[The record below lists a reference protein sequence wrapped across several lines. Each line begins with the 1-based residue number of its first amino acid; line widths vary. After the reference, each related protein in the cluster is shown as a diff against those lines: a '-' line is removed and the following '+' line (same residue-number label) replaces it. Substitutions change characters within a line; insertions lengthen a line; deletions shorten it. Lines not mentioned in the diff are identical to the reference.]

1 MNIMATDPAP
11 RRQPS
16 MAAMIVWVLF
26 CFAMWTWAIM
36 GPLFLLSWILSF
48 FVDFIDFGPDPSQTV
63 GVGVGL
69 GVIGISFAW
78 LRCREYL
85 KFGDRD

>member
-1 MNIMATDPAP
+1 
-11 RRQPS
+11 
-16 MAAMIVWVLF
+16 
-26 CFAMWTWAIM
+26 M

-85 KFGDRD
+85 KFGDQD